1 MVKKVL
7 NILLVPNMLKK
18 VDLYPYFSHKMSA
31 YRRDRDEITYISF
44 LIEDDELLQKHN
56 VIWEK
61 VRSCIKEEFNTE
73 LI

>member
-1 MVKKVL
+1 
-7 NILLVPNMLKK
+7 
-18 VDLYPYFSHKMSA
+18 MSA
-31 YRRDRDEITYISF
+31 YRRDRDETTYISF
-44 LIEDDELLQKHN
+44 LIEDDELLQKYN